1 MACVGKMDNNF
12 NFGVDSISSEMSP
25 DWLHAEHTTG
35 TSIMAVEF
43 DDGVVIGADSRTTT
57 GAYIANRVTD
67 KLTKVTDNIYCCRSG
82 SAADTQAIADIVSY
96 HLDFHKNETG
106 EPPLVEMAANVFRE
120 LCYNYRDS
128 LTAGIIVAG
137 WDRRKGGQVYTVPIG
152 GMCVRQPISIGG
164 SGSTYVY
171 GYVDA
176 NFKECMEKEECLSF
190 VTNTLALA
198 MSRDGSSGG
207 VVRLGCITKEGVERR
222 VVSGEKL
229 PRFYE
234 G

>member
-1 MACVGKMDNNF
+1 MAVAGMT
-12 NFGVDSISSEMSP
+12 SSMLNYQNIENMALSP
-25 DWLHAEHTTG
+25 DWLHSEHSTG

-43 DDGVVIGADSRTTT
+43 DGGVVIGADSRTTT

-67 KLTKVTDNIYCCRSG
+67 KLTRVTDNIYCCRSG
-82 SAADTQAIADIVSY
+82 SAADTQAIAEIVAY
-96 HLDFHKNETG
+96 HLEFLSLEQG
-106 EPPLVEMAANVFRE
+106 EPPLVETAANVFRQ
-120 LCYNYRDS
+120 LCYDYRET

-137 WDRRKGGQVYTVPIG
+137 WDKRKGGQVYCVPIG
-152 GMCVRQPISIGG
+152 GMCVRQSISIGG

-176 NFKECMEKEECLSF
+176 HFKENMAREECKKF
-190 VTNTLALA
+190 VTNT
-198 MSRDGSSGG
+198 MMRDGSSGG
-207 VVRLGCITKEGVERR
+207 VVRLGVLDKEGLERF
-222 VVSGEKL
+222 VVAGTEL